1 MDELLNAVKE
11 RIGKEARQPKELYA
25 ELKQMGLMMF
35 MSNTMSKDQVIAFCA
50 DMLKLYISL
59 TEKTGEKML
68 AK

>member
-35 MSNTMSKDQVIAFCA
+35 MSNTMSKDQVIAFCS
-50 DMLKLYISL
+50 DMLKLYLSL
-59 TEKTGEKML
+59 AQTGEKSE
-68 AK
+68 